1 MSLKPWQKRAFFI
14 CSNPDCRAFT
24 IAPSTED
31 KAKFIYTGIVSHI
44 TAASAGG
51 PRYDV
56 ARTPEQRCCIDNG
69 IYLCATCS
77 IMIDKNG
84 GIDFSPDQLREWKQE
99 HDIWV
104 KGNLNKGAS
113 GNEDVLGF
121 SDLEQTIPDL
131 LSEMQADLAAT
142 PLIRDIIM
150 LDKST
155 YAYNWPTDH
164 FGFFEDK
171 APGVLADCAYSSITV
186 YSKN

>member
-1 MSLKPWQKRAFFI
+1 
-14 CSNPDCRAFT
+14 
-24 IAPSTED
+24 
-31 KAKFIYTGIVSHI
+31 
-44 TAASAGG
+44 
-51 PRYDV
+51 
-56 ARTPEQRCCIDNG
+56 
-69 IYLCATCS
+69 
-77 IMIDKNG
+77 MIDKNG
-84 GIDFSPDQLREWKQE
+84 GIDFNPDQLRVWKQA

-113 GNEDVLGF
+113 GNEDALGF
-121 SDLEQTIPDL
+121 SDLEQTIPGL

-171 APGVLADCAYSSITV
+171 SPGVLSKLRLLIDHGLLEELKSDFAYRITPELAKYLKQRKSV
-186 YSKN
+186 AP